1 MSLETSIYEGNIW
14 ICLASFILQGYEI
27 KIEEIPASY
36 RVGSVIC
43 LTERL
48 KSALVAE
55 TKAWKVAFGRALNSK
70 ASADMEEIFDFIED
84 LQKRLTRPIK
94 DLDDVRAAMAS
105 LTEIR
110 ESEIRID
117 MTISP
122 IEESYALLH
131 KYELIF
137 SDGNAEKVDSLS
149 YNWKNLTAQVIF
161 FTTYIYYVGILQVC
175 SMLIIN
181 LKIMCLS
188 SVILLGIF
196 RDIHNICYWN
206 SNAVAEAA
214 YDVVCLFV

>member
-1 MSLETSIYEGNIW
+1 MKENIW
-14 ICLASFILQGYEI
+14 THLASFILQGYEI

-161 FTTYIYYVGILQVC
+161 IGSSWFLSMNAFFTTYIYYVGILQVC

-188 SVILLGIF
+188 ICNFIG
-196 RDIHNICYWN
+196 DIQGY
-206 SNAVAEAA
+206 S
-214 YDVVCLFV
+214 